1 MSSRYTPPDDFEECD
16 LAKSLHRF
24 GQIVLVLQ
32 GGGALGAYH
41 GGVYEA
47 LAEAGVEPDW
57 IVGTSIGAI
66 NGALIAGN
74 RKGTRLDRLKQF
86 WKLIEY
92 EWPVQAAR
100 MFPFFGAATA
110 NFMTMAVGNPEFFV
124 PNPLAS
130 LAMRSD
136 VGPEKAAFYTVDP
149 LKKTL
154 DDLIEADEFRRWPTR
169 LTVGAAKVTTSEM
182 VYFDSDDLPL
192 TIDHILAS
200 GALPPAFPAVRID
213 GAIYWDG
220 GILSNTPLEIV
231 LEEHRRRPVLVIEVQ
246 LWDPVGPEPRTIMQG
261 FTREKD
267 VRYSSRATI
276 AIERHKE
283 LLRLRTMI
291 GKLVKH
297 LPEGQQADPEVRRIA
312 AESQSQPLHVVRLL
326 APRLANEDY
335 NKDIDFSREGIEARW
350 SAGLSDMQKILDLRP
365 WEQESGDLEG
375 IVIHETQEGTML
387 RTR

>member
-1 MSSRYTPPDDFEECD
+1 MPSNLVPPPDYEECE
-16 LAKSLHRF
+16 LAQSLHHF

-47 LAEAGVEPDW
+47 LHEAGVEPDW

-74 RKGTRLDRLKQF
+74 RKSVRLDRLKQF

-92 EWPVQAAR
+92 EWPMQAAR
-100 MFPFFGAATA
+100 MFPFFGSATA
-110 NFMTMAVGNPEFFV
+110 NLMTMTVGNPEFFV

-130 LAMRSD
+130 FAMRSD
-136 VGPEKAAFYTVDP
+136 VGAEKAAFYTVEP
-149 LKKTL
+149 LRKTL

-182 VYFDSDDLPL
+182 VYFDTDDLPL

-213 GAIYWDG
+213 GALYWDG

-246 LWDPVGPEPRTIMQG
+246 LWDPVGPEPRSIMQG

-267 VRYSSRATI
+267 VRYSSRATTE
-276 AIERHKE
+276 IERHKE

-291 GKLVKH
+291 GKLLQH
-297 LPEGQQADPEVRRIA
+297 MPAELQDNPEVLKIK
-312 AESQSQPLHVVRLL
+312 AEQQSQRMHIVRLL
-326 APRLANEDY
+326 APRLVNEDY
-335 NKDIDFSREGIEARW
+335 NKDIDFSTQGIGERW
-350 SAGLSDMQKILDLRP
+350 SAGLSDMRAVLECRP
-365 WEQESGDLEG
+365 WEAEAGEMEG
-375 IVIHETQEGTML
+375 IVIHETQAGVTL
-387 RTR
+387 ATR